1 LTAEDTRSVQ
11 SDFIS
16 LLRDRHPNLLPHG
29 FGVASE
35 PPGTP
40 VMANGVDI
48 DRLPHGTTILAIR
61 FAGGVLIAGDRQATA
76 GYEVADRTIDKVFEM
91 DEHCAMAIAGVAAPA
106 TQMAKL
112 LRTQLEF
119 YEKVEGTALSLEGK
133 ANYLSLLLRQNLAA
147 AMQGLV
153 VVPLFAGYDSR
164 TREGRIYK
172 YDPIGGRYEE
182 LDYCATGSGGKDA
195 RNTLK
200 KRYHAGVDR
209 DEAVQFAVEALL
221 DASDE
226 DVATQ
231 GFDFMRGIFPT
242 MKLIVAEGTERVPEQ
257 RLKEIAETFLDEWR
271 RDHGARRAG
280 ADD

>member
-1 LTAEDTRSVQ
+1 MTDHDTHSAQ
-11 SDFIS
+11 SDFIT
-16 LLRDRHPNLLPHG
+16 LLRERHPDLLPNALRPSSDSRTS
-29 FGVASE
+29 ASTMVN
-35 PPGTP
+35 P
-40 VMANGVDI
+40 ADI
-48 DRLPHGTTILAIR
+48 DRLPHGTTILAVR
-61 FAGGVLIAGDRQATA
+61 FVGGVLIAGDRQATA

-91 DEHCAMAIAGVAAPA
+91 DEHSAMAIAGVAAPA

-119 YEKVEGTALSLEGK
+119 YEKVEGTPLSLEGK

-153 VVPLFAGYDSR
+153 VVPIFAGYDHR
-164 TREGRIYK
+164 RREGRIYK

-182 LDYCATGSGGKDA
+182 LDYYATGSGGKDA
-195 RNTLK
+195 RSTLK
-200 KRYHAGVDR
+200 KRYHAGVER
-209 DEAVQFAVEALL
+209 DEAVRMTVEALL

-242 MKLIVAEGTERVPEQ
+242 MKIIVEAGTEDVPAAQLRET
-257 RLKEIAETFLDEWR
+257 AETYLDEWR
-271 RDHGARRAG
+271 RDHGAR
-280 ADD
+280 